1 MDSGVVIAVII
12 WVAIAIVA
20 RLNIPI
26 ISPILRWWWNISFTI
41 AAYIPFCGWM
51 SIFIITK
58 GDEKAKK
65 RKEELVNIGR
75 STDDMAFNS
84 LEESAKRE
92 QAEREAREAQQRAE
106 REALEED
113 LRGRAYRSLGTR
125 DVTLNS
131 DGSMAKIGNGD
142 YVPVNELKKELR

>member
-92 QAEREAREAQQRAE
+92 QAEREAREAQQKAE

-125 DVTLNS
+125 DVALNS
-131 DGSMAKIGNGD
+131 DGSMGKIGNGD
-142 YVPVNELKKELR
+142 WVPVNELKKDLR

>member
-1 MDSGVVIAVII
+1 MDSGVVIAIII

-58 GDEKAKK
+58 GDENAKK

-92 QAEREAREAQQRAE
+92 QAEREAREAQQKAE

-131 DGSMAKIGNGD
+131 DGSMGKIGNGD
-142 YVPVNELKKELR
+142 WMPVNELKKDLR

>member
-12 WVAIAIVA
+12 WVAVAIIA

-84 LEESAKRE
+84 LEQSAKRE
-92 QAEREAREAQQRAE
+92 EAEREVRAAQQKAE

-113 LRGRAYRSLGTR
+113 LKGRAYRALGTR
-125 DVTLNS
+125 NVTLNS
-131 DGSMAKIGNGD
+131 DGSMAKVGD
-142 YVPVNELKKELR
+142 GDFVPVNELKKELR